1 MTIPPKVGKSL
12 FPGEIFWNFRGPD
25 ATLPATRTGG
35 RQHLAQADVENV
47 F

>member
-1 MTIPPKVGKSL
+1 MTIPPKAGKSL
-12 FPGEIFWNFRGPD
+12 FTGEIFWNFPGPD

-35 RQHLAQADVENV
+35 RQYLAQANMENV